1 MTTNTSTGSSYEKYE
16 KTHSDYDKTRMA
28 VGSEQIVHFLRT
40 QFPDSTKQPRIL
52 DAGCGTGVHLQALKQ
67 AGFDLLTGV
76 DASITGL
83 EKTREKLGN
92 DALLVCADIRSLPF
106 AANSFDVVL
115 FSFVLQHLPH
125 QNEEEL
131 KNATQA
137 VLDDAASVL
146 APGGHVIIVTCTRE
160 QMSPDAGCMWY
171 YKYFAE
177 AANKLGS
184 RFLPQETMVQLLQTS
199 TTDASKVPS
208 VRVVPLEK
216 TYWTAASLDPQGP
229 LQEDWRSGDS
239 LFALCQKTPELFQE
253 QLGHLQAEIDSGE
266 VLTQIATVKER
277 TELIK
282 QGVLLFATKAVTAN
296 HATAA

>member
-1 MTTNTSTGSSYEKYE
+1 MTTSTSTGSSYEKYE
-16 KTHSDYDKTRMA
+16 KTHSDYDKTRVA
-28 VGSEQIVHFLRT
+28 VGSEQIIGFLRA

-52 DAGCGTGVHLQALKQ
+52 DAGCGTGVHLQALKK

-76 DASITGL
+76 DASRTGL
-83 EKTREKLGN
+83 EKTREKLGS
-92 DALLVCADIRSLPF
+92 DAQLVCADIRSLPF
-106 AANSFDVVL
+106 APLSFDVVL

-125 QNEEEL
+125 QSEEQLRE
-131 KNATQA
+131 ATQA
-137 VLDDAASVL
+137 VLDDAAQVL

-177 AANKLGS
+177 AANKLAS
-184 RFLPQETMVQLLQTS
+184 RFLPQETMVQLLQAS
-199 TTDASKVPS
+199 TTDVSTVSSA
-208 VRVVPLEK
+208 RVVPLEK

-253 QLGHLQAEIDSGE
+253 QLGHLQAAIESGE
-266 VLTQIATVKER
+266 VLTQIITVKER
-277 TELIK
+277 TERIK
-282 QGVLLFATKAVTAN
+282 QGVLLFATKSVAAN
-296 HATAA
+296 ATEAA